1 MKCSCTKGFVIV
13 AGLMGL
19 SMQTLKKQDWTELSW
34 RNNVHNAKVNIG
46 THVEHGFAIEYGY
59 F

>member
-1 MKCSCTKGFVIV
+1 
-13 AGLMGL
+13 MGL

-34 RNNVHNAKVNIG
+34 RNKVYNAKVNIG